1 MEREFHDDMLRIC
14 DGESDVKLQLPALQD
29 FLIWRS
35 FETDQGVEDVVC
47 FLVGRLN
54 ADVCQSEI
62 NGFVGLVHNGY
73 REFHIAL

>member
-1 MEREFHDDMLRIC
+1 MEREFHDNVLRIR
-14 DGESDVKLQLPALQD
+14 DGESDVEPQFPALRNL
-29 FLIWRS
+29 LIGRS

-47 FLVGRLN
+47 LLVGRLN